1 MRTNKFIRDFANLI
15 SQNYCYFCG
24 QIEEIICHK
33 CIKELI
39 QEAKIQYLAEVPVL
53 SMTLNNP
60 TMSKLISSYKDHGE
74 ANLMVPFSKIISLG
88 LKYFSKQQHITIVN
102 VPSTAQALQK
112 RGLDPIT
119 LLAISACKIAGKRF
133 THDPLLLQN
142 NKHRNDQAGLNV
154 AQRNINM
161 KDSFK
166 ANYSLTKPVII
177 IDDLITT
184 GSSLRASLAALRQ
197 QKINVKA
204 CVVMVSHH

>member
-1 MRTNKFIRDFANLI
+1 MRANEFIRDFTNLI

-39 QEAKIQYLAEVPVL
+39 QEAKIQYLVEVPVL

-60 TMSKLISSYKDHGE
+60 TMSKLISSYKDRGE
-74 ANLMVPFSKIISLG
+74 ANLIVPFSKIISLG
-88 LKYFSKQQHITIVN
+88 LKYFSKHQYITIVN

-119 LLAISACKIAGKRF
+119 LLAISACKFAGKRF
-133 THDPLLLQN
+133 THDPSLLQS

-161 KDSFK
+161 KDAFR

-184 GSSLRASLAALRQ
+184 GSSLRASVDAFRQ

>member
-1 MRTNKFIRDFANLI
+1 MRASEFVKDFANLI

-24 QIEEIICHK
+24 QIEEIICHE

-39 QEAKIQYLAEVPVL
+39 QEAKIQYLVEVPVL
-53 SMTLNNP
+53 SMTVNNP
-60 TMSKLISSYKDHGE
+60 TMSKLISSYKDRGE
-74 ANLMVPFSKIISLG
+74 ANLIVPFSKIISLG
-88 LKYFSKQQHITIVN
+88 LKYFSKHQNITILN

-133 THDPLLLQN
+133 KHDPLLLQN

-154 AQRNINM
+154 AQRKINM
-161 KDSFK
+161 KDAFRASCPQ
-166 ANYSLTKPVII
+166 TRPII
-177 IDDLITT
+177 IVDDLITT
-184 GSSLRASLAALRQ
+184 GSSLRACLDALSQ
-197 QKINVKA
+197 QKMNVKA

>member
-1 MRTNKFIRDFANLI
+1 MRANEFIRDFANLI

-39 QEAKIQYLAEVPVL
+39 QEAKIQYLVEVPVL

-60 TMSKLISSYKDHGE
+60 TMSKLISSYKDRGE
-74 ANLMVPFSKIISLG
+74 ANLIVPFSKIISLG
-88 LKYFSKQQHITIVN
+88 LKYFSNHQHITIVN

-119 LLAISACKIAGKRF
+119 LLAISACKFAGKRF
-133 THDPLLLQN
+133 THDSLLLQS

-154 AQRNINM
+154 VQ
-161 KDSFK
+161 
-166 ANYSLTKPVII
+166 
-177 IDDLITT
+177 
-184 GSSLRASLAALRQ
+184 
-197 QKINVKA
+197 
-204 CVVMVSHH
+204 